1 NTATINNNSNSND
14 TMNTS
19 RSIKI
24 NFQGASREV
33 DLPTPATLAG
43 LQAAVASAFGV
54 EFAARSEAGDA
65 ESDLSFTYMDN
76 DGDDIVFDKDS
87 ELSLALRLCPSP
99 LEICAASKQK
109 DKKDDAKPDEKK
121 RIYRRASRNLREY
134 HGVPSMTPPKLI
146 RTLAFLKL
154 HPRRL
159 VKQGLAPAQLLAGI
173 KAPQPLGNSDNNDDL
188 AEAVVSDMELM
199 SVEDDRKEWNDGFV
213 SV

>member
-1 NTATINNNSNSND
+1 MPTTAINNNNNANTATINNNSNSND

-109 DKKDDAKPDEKK
+109 DKKVRGTFRDRCVCFYNENKMK
-121 RIYRRASRNLREY
+121 N
-134 HGVPSMTPPKLI
+134 
-146 RTLAFLKL
+146 
-154 HPRRL
+154 
-159 VKQGLAPAQLLAGI
+159 
-173 KAPQPLGNSDNNDDL
+173 
-188 AEAVVSDMELM
+188 VS
-199 SVEDDRKEWNDGFV
+199 
-213 SV
+213 